1 LREWILE
8 LAQSQVVVR
17 VAPKLK
23 KAFEKQCD
31 ALGLKPSETLR
42 SLMLAFTRLE
52 MRHHILTGEEPL
64 TRNLTVAK
72 YMAMSERDRM
82 MLWEN
87 WYQEAETDS
96 KNSEVAVKKIA
107 GSHR

>member
-1 LREWILE
+1 MT
-8 LAQSQVVVR
+8 QSQVVVR

-31 ALGLKPSETLR
+31 AMGLKPSDTLR

-52 MRHHILTGEEPL
+52 MRHHILTVEEPL
-64 TRNLTVAK
+64 TRDLTVAR
-72 YMAMSERDRM
+72 YMAMSERDRI

-87 WYQEAETDS
+87 WYKEAEADS
-96 KNSEVAVKKIA
+96 KIPEVTVKKIA
-107 GSHR
+107 ATRR

>member
-1 LREWILE
+1 M
-8 LAQSQVVVR
+8 AQNQVVVR

-23 KAFEKQCD
+23 KAFEKQCQ
-31 ALGLKPSETLR
+31 AMGLKPSETLR

-64 TRNLTVAK
+64 TRDLTVSR
-72 YMAMSERDRM
+72 YMAMSERERV

-87 WYQEAETDS
+87 WYEEAEVYS
-96 KNSEVAVKKIA
+96 KDSEVAVKKIA
-107 GSHR
+107 GSRR

>member
-1 LREWILE
+1 M
-8 LAQSQVVVR
+8 R
-17 VAPKLK
+17 VAPRLK
-23 KAFEKQCD
+23 KDFEKQCN

-52 MRHHILTGEEPL
+52 MRHRILTGEEPL
-64 TRNLTVAK
+64 TRDLTVAK

-87 WYQEAETDS
+87 WYREAETNS
-96 KNSEVAVKKIA
+96 KDSEVAVKKIA
-107 GSHR
+107 GSRR

>member
-1 LREWILE
+1 ME
-8 LAQSQVVVR
+8 LTQSQVVVR

-23 KAFEKQCD
+23 KAFEKECD

-42 SLMLAFTRLE
+42 NLMLAFTRLE

-87 WYQEAETDS
+87 WYQEAETYS

>member
-1 LREWILE
+1 LE
-8 LAQSQVVVR
+8 LTQSQVVVR

-31 ALGLKPSETLR
+31 AMGLKPSETLR

-52 MRHHILTGEEPL
+52 MKHRILSGEEPL
-64 TRNLTVAK
+64 TRDLTVAR

-82 MLWEN
+82 TLWED
-87 WYQEAETDS
+87 WYREAETDTE
-96 KNSEVAVKKIA
+96 NSEVAVKKIA
-107 GSHR
+107 SSRR